1 MIILFSFKIFRLKV
15 STLITEDIQLE
26 FNDL

>member
-26 FNDL
+26 YNDL